1 MNLPG
6 PLPFQ
11 CVWHCVLFLS
21 QAAVIQRSGHR
32 DVLGHTPKG
41 YWETMELNCGRPK
54 PPSLQTLPLHLYG
67 DECQAWQG
75 TQLMCFHWMSEVS
88 PLQKDAAK
96 SRFLIACIPTS
107 YYWKEGRCNQTV
119 QELLKQIVLSFNT
132 FALHGVD
139 GLFGEVT
146 TLKGDIKFMTQSL
159 NLARHPGRNEV
170 CWRCLA
176 TKDLSKPYT
185 DISAGARWRVWT
197 LLPHHGT
204 QVRFQVSLT
213 FTTLVYCLLWAWTS
227 YTYGI

>member
-107 YYWKEGRCNQTV
+107 YYWKEG
-119 QELLKQIVLSFNT
+119 LLERREMQSDGAG
-132 FALHGVD
+132 ALEANCSEFQH
-139 GLFGEVT
+139 L
-146 TLKGDIKFMTQSL
+146 
-159 NLARHPGRNEV
+159 
-170 CWRCLA
+170 CLA
-176 TKDLSKPYT
+176 
-185 DISAGARWRVWT
+185 W
-197 LLPHHGT
+197 
-204 QVRFQVSLT
+204 
-213 FTTLVYCLLWAWTS
+213 C
-227 YTYGI
+227 